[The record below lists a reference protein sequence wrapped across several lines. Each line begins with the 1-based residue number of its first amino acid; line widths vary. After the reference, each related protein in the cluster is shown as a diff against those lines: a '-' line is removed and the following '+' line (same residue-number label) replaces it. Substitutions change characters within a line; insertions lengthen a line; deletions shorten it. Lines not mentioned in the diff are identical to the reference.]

1 MERENSVIFLALPGH
16 TTHKLQPL
24 DVVFFKPMSCYY
36 TEVMEQWLRRPKNVG
51 KCVTQFQVTQLFGK
65 AYGKAATIATAVS
78 GFASTG
84 VWPVDRDVFQEHQ
97 FSSNVALQ
105 VASENV
111 PTANN
116 EALATSSLPVTS
128 RSDFGEPNT

>member
-1 MERENSVIFLALPGH
+1 
-16 TTHKLQPL
+16 
-24 DVVFFKPMSCYY
+24 
-36 TEVMEQWLRRPKNVG
+36 MEQWLRRPKNVG

-97 FSSNVALQ
+97 FSSSVALQ

-128 RSDFGEPNT
+128 RSDLESQTLEITSAKSYLSVTIREISSLGYQRLSYQ